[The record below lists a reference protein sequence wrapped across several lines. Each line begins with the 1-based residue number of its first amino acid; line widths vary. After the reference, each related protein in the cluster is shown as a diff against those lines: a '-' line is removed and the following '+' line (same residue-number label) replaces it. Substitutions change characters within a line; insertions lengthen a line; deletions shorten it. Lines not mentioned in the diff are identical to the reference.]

1 MPNNTP
7 DFDLLVIGAGSGG
20 LAAAKRAASYGAR
33 VAIVESSRV
42 GGTCVIRG
50 CIPKKL
56 MVYAAQLGASRRL
69 AQAYGW
75 RDSLGELSW
84 PDLVT
89 FRNAAVLRL
98 EEMHERNLAKAGVTL
113 LEGHARLLDAHQ
125 VAVGEDTL
133 QADKILIATGARPI
147 HPPLPGASAA
157 ISSDGFWDLPE
168 RPSSAT
174 IIGGGYI
181 AVEFASILQG
191 LGCSTTL
198 LVRSRILR
206 EFDASLGEHLSTAL
220 QRQGVRVHQGAAIQ
234 HIEGGTVAFHD
245 AEGQPQEV
253 TSDACVLFAAGRAP
267 NTEGLGLENAGV
279 VLNQGGAIEVDA
291 EHRTSA
297 PHIFAVGDV
306 IGQAQLTPVA
316 IRAGRNVA
324 DQEFGPSST
333 PMSYDDIPT
342 AIFSCPPVGTVGLS
356 EAQAQERHGDD
367 LDVFQATFNPMLY
380 SPCAPEDKVPTFM
393 KLLVQ
398 RSTDRVLGFHMVGDD
413 APEIIQG
420 FAAALKA
427 GVTKTQLDST
437 TAIHPTAAEEFVLMR

>member
-1 MPNNTP
+1 MAHNDPSL
-7 DFDLLVIGAGSGG
+7 DLLVIGAGSGG

-33 VAIVESSRV
+33 VAIVENSRV

-75 RDSLGELSW
+75 RDTLGELSW
-84 PDLVT
+84 PDLVA
-89 FRNAAVLRL
+89 FRNAAVGRL

-113 LEGHARLLDAHQ
+113 FKGHARLLDAHR
-125 VAVGEDTL
+125 VAVGDEPL
-133 QADKILIATGARPI
+133 QADKILIATGSSPI
-147 HPPLPGASAA
+147 LPPIPGADAA

-168 RPSSAT
+168 RPRSAT

-206 EFDASLGEHLSTAL
+206 EFDASIGEHLGAAL
-220 QRQGVRVHQGAAIQ
+220 RRHGVTVHEGAAIA
-234 HIEGGTVAFHD
+234 HIEGDTVAFHD
-245 AEGQPQEV
+245 AEGQPREV
-253 TSDACVLFAAGRAP
+253 TSHACVLFAAGRAP
-267 NTEGLGLENAGV
+267 NTEGLGLKEAGV
-279 VLNQGGAIEVDA
+279 ALDPGGAIEVDA
-291 EHRTSA
+291 EHRTST

-306 IGQAQLTPVA
+306 IGRAQLTPVA
-316 IRAGRNVA
+316 IRAGRSVA
-324 DQEFGPSST
+324 DREFGPSPT

-356 EAQAQERHGDD
+356 EAQARERHGED
-367 LDVFQATFNPMLY
+367 LNVYQATFNPMLY

-427 GVTKTQLDST
+427 GVTKAQLDST
-437 TAIHPTAAEEFVLMR
+437 TAMHPTAAEEFVLMR